1 MAVMRILAALLAAV
15 VSLPS
20 LNCAAAPFSVRLGI
34 ERIVLDAPP
43 GFTDT
48 TEHASP
54 RLQDLAETLTSASNR
69 ILLFAL
75 SDADVRRFTNGE
87 RLEAKRYMIAVT
99 PKGLERE
106 RVTPTQFST
115 LVADSLRELGNPVE
129 APDLIKFLDKQ
140 PVGRLLLVAELKKD
154 AAMSSVLQATRL
166 PPLPAAMFQAGTP
179 QYLFSTTTLFLLRGK
194 AIQIAVYTLFEGP
207 ADVDWLKSITER
219 WIEELQ
225 RLNPR

>member
-1 MAVMRILAALLAAV
+1 MAGMRILAVLLAAV
-15 VSLPS
+15 S

-43 GFTDT
+43 GFSDT

-75 SDADVRRFTNGE
+75 SDSDVRRFTNGDQ
-87 RLEAKRYMIAVT
+87 LEAKRYMVVVT

-106 RVTPTQFST
+106 RVTQAQFT
-115 LVADSLRELGNPVE
+115 ALVSDSLRGLGKPVD

-140 PVGRLLLVAELKKD
+140 PVGKLHLVGELKKD
-154 AAMSSVLQATRL
+154 AALSSVLQATRL
-166 PPLPAAMFQAGTP
+166 PPLPGGMFQGSTP
-179 QYLFSTTTLFLLRGK
+179 QYLLSTTSLFLLRGK
-194 AIQIAVYTLFEGP
+194 AIQIAVYALFESP
-207 ADVDWLKSITER
+207 ADVDWLKSATER

-225 RLNPR
+225 RMNSR